1 MPHTVL
7 ITTHPGAALAKA
19 CMRGSWVP
27 LPLPEHLRQNLSH
40 LVILSPTAT
49 AIEVVGRIWT
59 FQCIG
64 TLDDRLDW
72 LPLLDGCRRLRH
84 PIPLGDGPLLDA
96 WLPRHGLQWRQL
108 PLHELLI
115 AESVAALLSERAAQ
129 GWVDSDDPAPGA
141 SPGHG
146 SGTSPPPGPD
156 PAHRSADR
164 PG

>member
-27 LPLPEHLRQNLSH
+27 LPLPEHLRQDLSH
-40 LVILSPTAT
+40 LVILPPAAT

-59 FQCIG
+59 LQCIG
-64 TLDDRLDW
+64 TLDGRLQW

-96 WLPRHGLQWRQL
+96 WLPRHGLQWRVL

-115 AESVAALLSERAAQ
+115 AESVADLLSERAAQ
-129 GWVDSDDPAPGA
+129 GWADSDDPAG
-141 SPGHG
+141 GIRRG
-146 SGTSPPPGPD
+146 FRG
-156 PAHRSADR
+156 R
-164 PG
+164 PVNARKIRLEQTF

>member
-27 LPLPEHLRQNLSH
+27 LPLPEHLRQDLSH
-40 LVILSPTAT
+40 LVILPPAAT
-49 AIEVVGRIWT
+49 AIEVVG
-59 FQCIG
+59 
-64 TLDDRLDW
+64 RLDW

-96 WLPRHGLQWRQL
+96 WLPRHGLQWRVL

-115 AESVAALLSERAAQ
+115 AESVADLLSERAAQ
-129 GWVDSDDPAPGA
+129 GWADSDDPAPGA